1 MQTVPGGQFP
11 SDLADAL
18 RLELTTLG
26 DDLIAAI
33 AREVPAYARPLE
45 GAFGRGVRQGV
56 EEALLRFLTVV
67 DTNSDGPLDLAASH
81 EVYVRLGRGE
91 FRAGRSLDTLL
102 GAYRVGA
109 RVAWRRLAE
118 AASRGGLDADGLVSL
133 AETMFAYI
141 DGISGATA
149 EGYAEE
155 QSEAASERGRL
166 WDRLGELMLSGGSP
180 ATIEQTARVASYRLP
195 DVVAAI
201 LLPDAAGRAGQPDG
215 GERTGEP
222 TGERGNRRV
231 TCLTLPPD
239 TPRTIQGEDTWMFVG
254 DPVGPGRR
262 SWLERAL
269 AGLGAVVGPAVA
281 WQDASASAARAA
293 FARTARDTGTLAG
306 VPATPGGTLFT
317 DDHLAQLLLARD
329 PGLLADLASRRL
341 APLDGLPARVR
352 TRLAET
358 LLLWLRLRGQRGRIA
373 TELQVHPQ
381 TIRYRLN
388 QLRALFGDG
397 LDDPDVRF
405 ELELVL
411 RAGLRPPADR
421 AVAAGTGSTG
431 STGNR

>member
-11 SDLADAL
+11 SDLADIL
-18 RLELTTLG
+18 RLELVTLS

-45 GAFGRGVRQGV
+45 GSFGRGVHQGV
-56 EEALLRFLTVV
+56 EEALMRFLTVV
-67 DTNSDGPLDLAASH
+67 GTHSCGPPDLATSR

-109 RVAWRRLAE
+109 RVAWRRLAN
-118 AASRGGLDADGLVSL
+118 AAQHSGLDADGLVSL

-149 EGYAEE
+149 EGYALA
-155 QSEAASERGRL
+155 QSQAASERGRL

-180 ATIEQTARVASYRLP
+180 VTIEHTARAASYRLP
-195 DVVAAI
+195 DILAAVI
-201 LLPDAAGRAGQPDG
+201 VPGPANADTNADTSADGQE
-215 GERTGEP
+215 ERV
-222 TGERGNRRV
+222 NHRV
-231 TCLTLPPD
+231 GCLALPPD
-239 TPRTIQGEDTWMFVG
+239 APRAIKGDDIWMFIG
-254 DPVGPGRR
+254 DPAGPGRR
-262 SWLERAL
+262 RWLERAL
-269 AGLGAVVGPAVA
+269 AGLGAIVGPAVP
-281 WQDASASAARAA
+281 WPEASASAARAA
-293 FARTARDTGTLAG
+293 FARGVRDRGAL
-306 VPATPGGTLFT
+306 PGAPDGPGEPLFT
-317 DDHLAQLLLARD
+317 DDHLAQLLLAQD
-329 PGLLADLASRRL
+329 PALLADLTSRRL
-341 APLDGLPARVR
+341 APLDGLPAKVR
-352 TRLAET
+352 ARLAET

-373 TELQVHPQ
+373 AELQVHPQ

-411 RAGLRPPADR
+411 RADPCRSP
-421 AVAAGTGSTG
+421 
-431 STGNR
+431 